1 MSIVESSASASGKEP
16 SSAACACNP
25 CQIPHIRMLETA
37 AQARG
42 SNFGPCPAIGLAGL
56 RGARSCETTTTGTST
71 SASHGRRS
79 AAGCCPGSDAP
90 VQGPAPVD
98 APTLAPAPAVGQPT
112 PAFAADLAAPAPK
125 SRLALA
131 HTAAITTTV
140 ATAVLSVFA
149 GYFIPAQC
157 YAASLER
164 GEGAPDPVCTAMGI
178 ALGAAL
184 QVGLAV
190 LLVPETYRLADDA
203 SGRGAISESRASAW
217 RWGRWPALAGSI
229 FVTTFVVGAF
239 VEKANYGHGQAAM
252 LTGALG
258 TLASWIT
265 FDVLNVVGASAGYKE
280 SRRALP

>member
-1 MSIVESSASASGKEP
+1 VHVVAVLALLSLAQAAEP
-16 SSAACACNP
+16 SP
-25 CQIPHIRMLETA
+25 V
-37 AQARG
+37 
-42 SNFGPCPAIGLAGL
+42 PAP
-56 RGARSCETTTTGTST
+56 ST
-71 SASHGRRS
+71 SAPTPAPSDDV
-79 AAGCCPGSDAP
+79 AAPPATDAP
-90 VQGPAPVD
+90 VQGEGPV
-98 APTLAPAPAVGQPT
+98 AVPLLAPAPAEAPP
-112 PAFAADLAAPAPK
+112 PALSGALLAPAPK
-125 SRLALA
+125 GRLALA

-157 YAASLER
+157 YAAQ
-164 GEGAPDPVCTAMGI
+164 GTGAPDPVCTAMGI

-190 LLVPETYRLADDA
+190 LLVPETYRLADDD
-203 SGRGAISESRASAW
+203 SGRGAIGESRASAW
-217 RWGRWPALAGSI
+217 RWGRWPALAGLI

-252 LTGALG
+252 LAGALG

-265 FDVLNVVGASAGYKE
+265 FDVLNVVGASTGYKA